1 MKRNRRSLS
10 PEDKRRKELVRE
22 LLTLNPIKDS
32 KDLNSLV
39 KDMIGEILEGA
50 LEGEL
55 ESELGYGKYDYQN
68 KDTDNSRNGY
78 SSKTL
83 KSNYGNIEIDVPRD
97 REGTFEPQIVKKR
110 QSSID
115 WDLEE
120 KIISMYAKG
129 MTPGDIEDHISELY
143 GFEISDSTVSRI
155 TDKILPIAKEW
166 QNRPLENIYAVVFM
180 DAIHYHVRSGV
191 KIV

>member
-10 PEDKRRKELVRE
+10 PEEKRRKELVRE

-39 KDMIGEILEGA
+39 KEMIGEILEGA

-97 REGTFEPQIVKKR
+97 REGTFEPQ
-110 QSSID
+110 
-115 WDLEE
+115 
-120 KIISMYAKG
+120 
-129 MTPGDIEDHISELY
+129 
-143 GFEISDSTVSRI
+143 DS
-155 TDKILPIAKEW
+155 
-166 QNRPLENIYAVVFM
+166 
-180 DAIHYHVRSGV
+180 
-191 KIV
+191 